1 MFRRLVV
8 IGSILGSY
16 SAFGLNDLTA
26 ETQDVNESAVEASE
40 VSPDYINRQA
50 YIQNPYIGM
59 PSGGDTQ
66 NIAESQYVVMSAAEK
81 LFTTGSWNVFGAA
94 SYVRSCLELID
105 KKY

>member
-8 IGSILGSY
+8 MGSVLCSY

-26 ETQDVNESAVEASE
+26 ETNEINESSVEVSE

-59 PSGGDTQ
+59 PSGGGTQ
-66 NIAESQYVVMSAAEK
+66 NIAESQYVGMTAAEK
-81 LFTTGSWNVFGAA
+81 LFTTGSWNV
-94 SYVRSCLELID
+94 
-105 KKY
+105 K